1 MSRQK
6 SNGLGYFPLD
16 VDFFEKDKRI
26 RRLIGRFNSDG
37 ALFYIYLLC
46 KIYEHSY
53 YIVCDDDF
61 MDDAA
66 VDLRCTKEKIML
78 MLDYLLNKSLLDRK
92 LYDTVKVLTSH
103 GIQKQYQA
111 SCKAMKRTAVD
122 IDEKLWILSNDETSE
137 FIKVRSADDNS
148 EKKADNS
155 GNNHDN
161 SEKKSTKESKG
172 NKRKQ
177 NDSERNK
184 KAETHEAIAP
194 LPSSVLTVNTVC
206 DMYNDICTMLPPC
219 LGIPKA
225 RGECVQQLIDNG
237 YTIDSFRALFEK
249 VKSTKFLIGNN
260 PKGWKADFDWIIKN
274 SIFIL
279 EGKYDPYTPYRNEK
293 TFDIDEFEMFTLTGS
308 TGNKTEAKPMIGES
322 E

>member
-26 RRLIGRFNSDG
+26 RRLIGRFGSDG

-66 VDLRCTKEKIML
+66 TDLRCSKEKIGL

-92 LYDTVKVLTSH
+92 LFDMVKVLTSH
-103 GIQKQYQA
+103 GIQKQYQM
-111 SCKAMKRTAVD
+111 SCKAMKRTGVD
-122 IDEKLWILSNDETSE
+122 VDERLWILSGEETSE
-137 FIKVRSADDNS
+137 LIQVHSADDNS
-148 EKKADNS
+148 KKKADNS
-155 GNNHDN
+155 GNNQDN
-161 SEKKSTKESKG
+161 SEKKATEESKR
-172 NKRKQ
+172 NKRKV
-177 NDSERNK
+177 NDNERNM
-184 KAETHEAIAP
+184 KAGTREAYDP
-194 LPSSVLTVNTVC
+194 LPSSSIAVSTVC
-206 DMYNDICTMLPPC
+206 DMYNDICQMLPPC
-219 LGIPKA
+219 LGVPKD
-225 RGECVQQLIDNG
+225 RSKSIQELIDSG
-237 YTIDSFRALFEK
+237 YTIDNFRALFEK
-249 VKSTKFLIGNN
+249 VKYSKFLIGDN

-279 EGKYDPYTPYRNEK
+279 EGKYDPYTPHRNTEHS
-293 TFDIDEFEMFTLTGS
+293 FDLDEFEEFTLFGS
-308 TGNKTEAKPMIGES
+308 SNRKEDT
-322 E
+322 